1 MSKNGYVWA
10 TQWPTSSEL
19 KIKFDPSLDRSW
31 CEFFKIIKNHGP
43 KNPPLGC
50 NLGPKF
56 PASCCTL
63 LRNFWQHNC
72 PVVKLVHALSHW
84 SISVK
89 KWQKLF
95 QVKMAPNF
103 TKFEWYQQ
111 WKASQGLKN
120 WLKAIKAIKAT
131 VQARYEKKI
140 NFHNFFDWLWFFRP
154 KNSCGALG
162 LTKKVHKG
170 QKGHYKARS

>member
-1 MSKNGYVWA
+1 MKINIWKKYSKNFGLPRGARRPPRKWA
-10 TQWPTSSEL
+10 
-19 KIKFDPSLDRSW
+19 K
-31 CEFFKIIKNHGP
+31 
-43 KNPPLGC
+43 PLYTG
-50 NLGPKF
+50 GSPGT
-56 PASCCTL
+56 P
-63 LRNFWQHNC
+63 
-72 PVVKLVHALSHW
+72 HW

-131 VQARYEKKI
+131 VQARYEKKL
-140 NFHNFFDWLWFFRP
+140 NFHNFFNWLWFFRP

>member
-1 MSKNGYVWA
+1 MQTISDHFLAGKNRERNWRHYGSILPPNIYYEWMIFI
-10 TQWPTSSEL
+10 QLL
-19 KIKFDPSLDRSW
+19 KF
-31 CEFFKIIKNHGP
+31 
-43 KNPPLGC
+43 
-50 NLGPKF
+50 F
-56 PASCCTL
+56 PA
-63 LRNFWQHNC
+63 
-72 PVVKLVHALSHW
+72 SHW

-131 VQARYEKKI
+131 IQARYEKKL
-140 NFHNFFDWLWFFRP
+140 NFHNFSTWLWLFGP

>member
-1 MSKNGYVWA
+1 MYSLWRKFHKQIKFEMKENIPLKNGDH
-10 TQWPTSSEL
+10 L
-19 KIKFDPSLDRSW
+19 I
-31 CEFFKIIKNHGP
+31 
-43 KNPPLGC
+43 
-50 NLGPKF
+50 
-56 PASCCTL
+56 
-63 LRNFWQHNC
+63 
-72 PVVKLVHALSHW
+72 SHW

-120 WLKAIKAIKAT
+120 WLKAIKDIKAS
-131 VQARYEKKI
+131 VQARYEKKN
-140 NFHNFFDWLWFFRP
+140 NFHNFFTWLWLFGP

>member
-1 MSKNGYVWA
+1 MRLFFNCPNFFLMPLRSFDLYIQKNGFDITDIFW
-10 TQWPTSSEL
+10 SEPCKTGL
-19 KIKFDPSLDRSW
+19 KSLSA
-31 CEFFKIIKNHGP
+31 P
-43 KNPPLGC
+43 Y
-50 NLGPKF
+50 
-56 PASCCTL
+56 T
-63 LRNFWQHNC
+63 
-72 PVVKLVHALSHW
+72 HW

-120 WLKAIKAIKAT
+120 WLKAIKDIKAS
-131 VQARYEKKI
+131 VQARYEKKL
-140 NFHNFFDWLWFFRP
+140 NFHNFFTWLWLFGP

>member
-1 MSKNGYVWA
+1 MLKKLSVLNCYSPNLYVIYNCSFTKVKEILHENA
-10 TQWPTSSEL
+10 P
-19 KIKFDPSLDRSW
+19 
-31 CEFFKIIKNHGP
+31 P
-43 KNPPLGC
+43 KLFSTHC
-50 NLGPKF
+50 
-56 PASCCTL
+56 
-63 LRNFWQHNC
+63 NFWHLNLTC
-72 PVVKLVHALSHW
+72 VKSTSMHYTHW

-131 VQARYEKKI
+131 VQARYEKKM
-140 NFHNFFDWLWFFRP
+140 NFHNFFNWLWFFRP

>member
-1 MSKNGYVWA
+1 MAGD
-10 TQWPTSSEL
+10 L
-19 KIKFDPSLDRSW
+19 KYFT
-31 CEFFKIIKNHGP
+31 KIISFLQVQARPHCEGFGKVLIFCYSM
-43 KNPPLGC
+43 KMYT
-50 NLGPKF
+50 KV
-56 PASCCTL
+56 ASGS
-63 LRNFWQHNC
+63 
-72 PVVKLVHALSHW
+72 AHW

-89 KWQKLF
+89 RWQKLF

-103 TKFEWYQQ
+103 TKFEWYLQ

-131 VQARYEKKI
+131 VQARYEKKL
-140 NFHNFFDWLWFFRP
+140 NFHNFFTWLWLFGP
-154 KNSCGALG
+154 KNSCSALG